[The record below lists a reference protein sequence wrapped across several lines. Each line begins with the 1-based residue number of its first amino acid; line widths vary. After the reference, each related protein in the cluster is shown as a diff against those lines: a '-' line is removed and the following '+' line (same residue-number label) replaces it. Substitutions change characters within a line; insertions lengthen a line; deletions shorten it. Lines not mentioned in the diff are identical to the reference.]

1 MAEPIPAEV
10 VITQES
16 RKPEVDPTLGIEVEP
31 DRHGEPP
38 HRLVTIGDSLTH
50 GFQSG
55 SVFHTDISYPAIIA
69 YELGWLDS
77 FRYPSYDGFGGL
89 PLNIELL
96 LRELEQSCG
105 RSVDW
110 WEVPLALFRARQ
122 FMGDVESYW
131 EQGPGS
137 VTPPFPTIN
146 HNLAMYGWDLRDAL
160 SATGAECAAKIKVP
174 KDNFF
179 KQVVQN
185 SSERAALRVYPMAVD
200 PNMTVFAAAAALGA
214 EAGDDKDGIETL
226 IVFLGANNVLPSV
239 VQLKVA
245 WSGDDYA
252 NPAAKGAYTVWRPSH
267 FAAELGEVAE
277 QVRRIKARHVIWCTV
292 PHVTIVPLA
301 RGVGG
306 GKVALG
312 SRYFPYY
319 TRPWITDAQ
328 FTPTRDPHLT
338 ADEAR
343 AVDCAIDQYNDA
355 ITDVVRKARGD
366 QDQPR
371 DWYLLD
377 VAGILDRLAQRR
389 YIDDPLAR
397 PSWWTPYP
405 LPPQLDALSPRP
417 DSQFISSDGTRR
429 DRGGL
434 FSLDGVH
441 PTTVG
446 YGILA
451 QEFIKVMHLAGVEFR
466 NPDDSC
472 RPGTP
477 AVDFDRVIRRDTL
490 VTTPPAV
497 IDSSLGIVS
506 WADEAL
512 DVVRRTLT
520 FHF

>member
-1 MAEPIPAEV
+1 
-10 VITQES
+10 
-16 RKPEVDPTLGIEVEP
+16 
-31 DRHGEPP
+31 
-38 HRLVTIGDSLTH
+38 
-50 GFQSG
+50 
-55 SVFHTDISYPAIIA
+55 
-69 YELGWLDS
+69 
-77 FRYPSYDGFGGL
+77 
-89 PLNIELL
+89 
-96 LRELEQSCG
+96 
-105 RSVDW
+105 
-110 WEVPLALFRARQ
+110 
-122 FMGDVESYW
+122 
-131 EQGPGS
+131 
-137 VTPPFPTIN
+137 
-146 HNLAMYGWDLRDAL
+146 
-160 SATGAECAAKIKVP
+160 
-174 KDNFF
+174 
-179 KQVVQN
+179 VQN

-200 PNMTVFAAAAALGA
+200 PKMTVFAAAAALGA
-214 EAGDDKDGIETL
+214 EVGDAEAGIETL

-252 NPAAKGAYTVWRPSH
+252 DPAAKGAYTVWRPSH
-267 FAAELGEVAE
+267 FDAELQEVAE
-277 QVRRIKARHVIWCTV
+277 QVRQINARHVIWCTV

-301 RGVGG
+301 HGVGG

-466 NPDDSC
+466 NPDGSC

-477 AVDFDRVIRRDTL
+477 AVDFGRVIRRDTL

>member
-1 MAEPIPAEV
+1 M
-10 VITQES
+10 ITQES
-16 RKPEVDPTLGIEVEP
+16 RKPEVDPTLGIEVKP
-31 DRHGEPP
+31 DRHGEPR

-77 FRYPSYDGFGGL
+77 FRYPTYDGFGGL

-110 WEVPLALFRARQ
+110 WEAPLALFRARQ

-131 EQGPGS
+131 ERGPGS
-137 VTPPFPTIN
+137 VTPPFPAIN

-160 SATGAECAAKIKVP
+160 SVTGAECAAKIKVP

-179 KQVVQN
+179 KQAVQN

-200 PNMTVFAAAAALGA
+200 ANMTVFDAAVALGA
-214 EAGDDKDGIETL
+214 ENGDAEAGIETL

-252 NPAAKGAYTVWRPSH
+252 DPAAKGAYTVWRPSH
-267 FAAELGEVAE
+267 FAAELREVAE
-277 QVRRIKARHVIWCTV
+277 QVRRINARHVIWCTV

-312 SRYFPYY
+312 SRYFQYY

-328 FTPTRDPHLT
+328 FSPTRDPHLT

-343 AVDCAIDQYNDA
+343 AVDCAVDQYNDA
-355 ITDVVRKARGD
+355 ITDVVREARGD

-371 DWYLLD
+371 NWYLLD

-397 PSWWTPYP
+397 PSWWTPHP
-405 LPPQLDALSPRP
+405 LPPQLDALTPQP

-466 NPDDSC
+466 NPDSSC